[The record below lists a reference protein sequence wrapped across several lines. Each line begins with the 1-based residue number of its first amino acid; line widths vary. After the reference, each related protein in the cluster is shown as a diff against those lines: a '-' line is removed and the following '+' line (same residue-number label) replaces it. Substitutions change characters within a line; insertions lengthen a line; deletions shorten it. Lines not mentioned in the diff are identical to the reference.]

1 MTPVYTDSIMP
12 GSRWSLSL
20 VAVIGV
26 TAALIAGATIWLLL
40 TDPVTGADVMQ
51 KAVKQGDVAPLVQ
64 ALGAAMNVGHDT
76 SLELLK
82 LDQDINRMPSGD
94 IRKMLRKALLEIR
107 GALDVGGAGARG
119 GATS

>member
-1 MTPVYTDSIMP
+1 MSESPASHGVAADALARPFSQLERYAGWLARDHVS
-12 GSRWSLSL
+12 
-20 VAVIGV
+20 VAVR
-26 TAALIAGATIWLLL
+26 
-40 TDPVTGADVMQ
+40 AD
-51 KAVKQGDVAPLVQ
+51 VQ